1 MALERDTYKALEDIV
16 GTDNIS
22 DEPAVLDTY
31 SLHCFTKAIKG
42 TGDPFGLRPE
52 AIILPGSTEEVQ
64 AIVKACNKYKIK
76 FKALST
82 GWGPMNAPGSE
93 GTVQLDLR
101 RMNRILEINEK
112 AMYAVVEPYVIGAQ
126 LQAELMKRGLNCN
139 ITGAGSN
146 TSAIPLT
153 GLMGIGHTAVS
164 TSYNNRNVLG
174 VEWVLPTG
182 EILRLGSLGSGAG
195 WFCGDGP
202 GPSLRGILRA
212 DKTPNGGLGV
222 FTKAATK
229 VYHWPGPAVLDVEGA
244 SPGYIPN
251 FPDTFT
257 AHFIT
262 LPSWDKLAEAGYKIG
277 ESEIALACEKFSPW
291 FLAQNLAED
300 SREGIRLFS
309 EIRPLTLAKGPSLL
323 VILGADSQREFD
335 YKERVLRRIT
345 SETGGEFLPLVE
357 EPTIRN
363 KLIWH
368 IIRTTTANRE
378 TFRLMVEQ
386 QASFGARDSWA
397 FGVKEASEAAKL
409 KKKYVEKGLFLDD
422 GVDNAWCLI
431 YEHGHMGHG
440 EELFLLDPTNPDMG
454 KIMREFIQETWQA
467 ALEKSLGHHQSV
479 RGDMGHD
486 LFGPRTSNYHL
497 WARKVKKA
505 FDPNDASE
513 ASFYITAKE

>member
-1 MALERDTYKALEDIV
+1 MALEKDTYKALEDIV

-22 DEPAVLDTY
+22 EEPAILHAY
-31 SLHCFTKAIKG
+31 SLHCFTKAFSRE
-42 TGDPFGLRPE
+42 PFGLSPE
-52 AIILPGSTEEVQ
+52 AVLLPGNTEEVQ
-64 AIVKACNKYKIK
+64 AIVRACNKHKIT

-82 GWGPMNAPGSE
+82 GWGPMSGPGSE
-93 GTVQLDLR
+93 GMVQLDLR

-146 TSAIPLT
+146 TSALPLT
-153 GLMGIGHTAVS
+153 GLMGTGHTAVS

-182 EILRLGSLGSGAG
+182 EILMLGSLGSGAG

-202 GPSLRGILRA
+202 GPSLRGVIRA
-212 DKTPNGGLGV
+212 DKTPGGGLGV

-229 VYHWPGPAVLDVEGA
+229 VYHWPGPTDMQVDGA

-251 FPDTFT
+251 LPDTFA
-257 AHFIT
+257 AHYIT
-262 LPSWDKLAEAGYKIG
+262 FTSWDKLTEAGYKIG
-277 ESEIALACEKFSPW
+277 ESEIALACEKFPPW
-291 FLAQNLAED
+291 FLAHNLAENG
-300 SREGIRLFS
+300 RKGLELFS
-309 EIRPLTLAKGPSLL
+309 KIRPLTLAKGPSLL
-323 VILGADSQREFD
+323 VIMGADSQREFD
-335 YKERVLRRIT
+335 YKENVLKRIT
-345 SETGGEFLPLVE
+345 SDTGGEFLPLAE
-357 EPTIRN
+357 EPMNRKKLVWHTIRA
-363 KLIWH
+363 
-368 IIRTTTANRE
+368 TTANRE

-386 QASFGARDSWA
+386 QASFGARDSWE
-397 FGVKEASEAAKL
+397 FGIKEATEAFRL
-409 KKKYVEKGLFLDD
+409 KKKYVEKDLFLDD
-422 GVDNAWCLI
+422 GIDNGWVLL

-440 EELFLLDPTNPDMG
+440 EELYLLDPTDPDF
-454 KIMREFIQETWQA
+454 RQSTLEYLQETWKA
-467 ALEKSLGHHQSV
+467 SLDKALGHPQTI

-497 WARKVKKA
+497 WARKIKKA
-505 FDPNDASE
+505 FDPNEASE